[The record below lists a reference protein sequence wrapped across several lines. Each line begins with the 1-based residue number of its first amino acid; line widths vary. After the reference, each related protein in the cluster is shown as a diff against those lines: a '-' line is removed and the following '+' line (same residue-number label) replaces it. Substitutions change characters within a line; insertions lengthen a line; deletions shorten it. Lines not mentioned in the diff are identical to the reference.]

1 MKKKINLKSLSQDEL
16 ESFILGTGL
25 PRYRAD
31 QLVQWIYRRRVS
43 DIDAI
48 TVLSKN
54 VRDALK
60 ERCYISSLNCQK
72 TLRSSDG
79 TEKFLFSLEDGSGIE
94 SILIPDKDR
103 LTLCISSQV
112 GCSLGC
118 KFCHTGRLGLIRN
131 LKAHEIVDQI
141 LTAQKIAGSRKQIT
155 NIVLMGMGEPLL
167 NFNEVVEALWRIVS
181 FIGISPRRITLS
193 TAGIVPKISLLSQ
206 KAPPVN
212 LAISLNAPTDEVRSS
227 LMPVNRRYPIR
238 ALISACRNFP
248 LPPRRRITFEYVL
261 VGEVNDSP
269 EDAMRLVKLLRG
281 LRCKVNLIPVNPY
294 PGFGLKRPSE
304 TTIDSFQNILIR
316 HNITALIRK
325 SKGQDIQAACGQLR
339 GSDIQKPPGETD
351 KQ

>member
-1 MKKKINLKSLSQDEL
+1 MKKKINLKSLSQFEL
-16 ESFILGTGL
+16 ESFVLDTGL

-31 QLVQWIYRRRVS
+31 QLIQWIYKRQLS
-43 DIDAI
+43 DIDSI
-48 TVLSKN
+48 TVFSKN
-54 VRDALK
+54 LRDTLK
-60 ERCYISSLNCQK
+60 ERCYMSSLHCQK

-79 TEKFLFSLEDGSGIE
+79 TEKFLFSLEDGATIE
-94 SILIPDKDR
+94 SVLIPGKDR

-118 KFCHTGRLGLIRN
+118 RFCQTGRLGLVRN

-141 LTAQKIAGSRKQIT
+141 PAAQKLAGSQKKIT

-167 NFNEVVEALWRIVS
+167 NFDEVVESLGRIVS
-181 FIGISPRRITLS
+181 FIGISARRITLS

-212 LAISLNAPTDEVRSS
+212 LAISLNATTDEVRSS
-227 LMPVNRRYPIR
+227 LMPVNSRYPIQ
-238 ALISACRNFP
+238 ALISACRKFP

-269 EDAMRLVKLLRG
+269 EDAGRLVKLLRG

-294 PGFGLKRPSE
+294 PGSELKSPPE
-304 TTIDSFQNILIR
+304 TTIESFQNILIR
-316 HNITALIRK
+316 NNITALIRK
-325 SKGQDIQAACGQLR
+325 SMGQDIQAACGQLR
-339 GSDIQKPPGETD
+339 GRRT
-351 KQ
+351 